1 MWEGDHWGGT
11 CVPGSQVLHRWQVD
25 PARGEQPDRW
35 KGCIAQTHFPQG
47 SRSFLCLDVTLVCV
61 GSFQAQEEAGGL
73 ANTHPLGG
81 ASGQAP
87 RSWGEASPLGIS
99 IIRARP
105 TGSCGPPRPGGG
117 VTRLI
122 PFPQGVSTPPMRVGW
137 ESHGVRGSRLAHG
150 READSGARPMSCVTL
165 GSNLASLCSVPS
177 FETDAC
183 LLGKG
188 SQ

>member
-1 MWEGDHWGGT
+1 MLRSLGQMWEGDHWGGT

-87 RSWGEASPLGIS
+87 RSWGEASLWAFPSSELIPQAAV
-99 IIRARP
+99 ARP
-105 TGSCGPPRPGGG
+105 G
-117 VTRLI
+117 
-122 PFPQGVSTPPMRVGW
+122 QEVG
-137 ESHGVRGSRLAHG
+137 
-150 READSGARPMSCVTL
+150 
-165 GSNLASLCSVPS
+165 
-177 FETDAC
+177 
-183 LLGKG
+183 
-188 SQ
+188 